1 MGRLAPN
8 NVLLGRMK
16 SPRMEN
22 LLAGS
27 RIELPSAGAEKVLR
41 FLELLTKWNERVS
54 LTSSTRAALLGPLVR
69 ESIWAALRYPVDFRV
84 HLDIGSGAGFPAI
97 PLAIVRADVEVT
109 MVESRER
116 KAAFLQT
123 AAHELSLANVRVA
136 NQRLD
141 EFLRGFPEPG
151 PWNCISWKAVRLSA
165 QDLSR
170 LLETTAQDS
179 RFWIFHGRNLP
190 VEDPS
195 SLETHLILNRRD
207 ECPFHAG
214 WFLSEFRRRTVSRE
228 TS

>member
-1 MGRLAPN
+1 ME
-8 NVLLGRMK
+8 
-16 SPRMEN
+16 SPRMGS
-22 LLAGS
+22 LLAGT
-27 RIELPSAGAEKVLR
+27 RIELPSAGAEKVIR
-41 FLELLTKWNERVS
+41 FLELLSKWNESVS
-54 LTSSTRAALLGPLVR
+54 LTSSTSPALLGPLVR

-97 PLAIVRADVEVT
+97 PLAIVHADVDIT

-136 NQRLD
+136 NLRLD

-151 PWNCISWKAVRLSA
+151 PWDCVSWKAVKLSA
-165 QDLSR
+165 RDLSR
-170 LLETTAQDS
+170 LLKATAQDS

-195 SLETHLILNRRD
+195 PLDSHLILNRRD
-207 ECPFHAG
+207 ACPFHAG